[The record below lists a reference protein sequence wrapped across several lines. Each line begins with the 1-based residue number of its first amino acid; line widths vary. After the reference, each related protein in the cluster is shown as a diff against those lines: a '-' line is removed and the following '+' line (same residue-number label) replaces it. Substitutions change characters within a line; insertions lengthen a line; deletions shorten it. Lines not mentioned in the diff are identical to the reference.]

1 MGWDSDDFTKN
12 KRTIIG
18 ESRLIQYVS
27 SNEKTSFIKGTF
39 ATGKRCINSFIR

>member
-39 ATGKRCINSFIR
+39 ATIIAALESNS